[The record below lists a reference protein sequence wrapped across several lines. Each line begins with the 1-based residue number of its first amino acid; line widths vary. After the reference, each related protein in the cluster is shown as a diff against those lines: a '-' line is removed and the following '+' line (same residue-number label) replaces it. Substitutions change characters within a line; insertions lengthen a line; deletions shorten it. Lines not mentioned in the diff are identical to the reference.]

1 MVGPITEPYLD
12 QDFIQHFH
20 REEVIEKKVQHE
32 SEDMDV
38 FVFLILID
46 KKTKF
51 SFSLQTEA
59 LLVLSPG
66 INTNHAILPIPC
78 PW

>member
-1 MVGPITEPYLD
+1 MVGPEPYLD
-12 QDFIQHFH
+12 QGFTQHFH
-20 REEVIEKKVQHE
+20 REEVTEKIVQHE
-32 SEDMDV
+32 PEDMDV
-38 FVFLILID
+38 FTFLILID

-59 LLVLSPG
+59 LFVLSPR
-66 INTNHAILPIPC
+66 INTNHAIMPISC

>member
-1 MVGPITEPYLD
+1 MAGPIIESYLD
-12 QDFIQHFH
+12 QGFTQHFH
-20 REEVIEKKVQHE
+20 REEVIEKKVQQE

-38 FVFLILID
+38 LTFLILID

-51 SFSLQTEA
+51 SFSLQTKA
-59 LLVLSPG
+59 LLVLSPR

-78 PW
+78 TR